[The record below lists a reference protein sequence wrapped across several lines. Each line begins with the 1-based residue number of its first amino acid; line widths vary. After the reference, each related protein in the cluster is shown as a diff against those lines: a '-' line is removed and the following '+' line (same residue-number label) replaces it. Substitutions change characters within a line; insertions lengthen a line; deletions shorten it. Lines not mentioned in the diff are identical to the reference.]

1 MYRRGHGC
9 RWHFQFLIYGTLI
22 ALRLRAAG
30 FCVNTTTSLQQR
42 RRRPLRNAVDNL
54 DALRL
59 SARKIKK
66 MQTHVYLSIAGEN
79 RIAIYTLDVSSGGIE
94 FQENIGVSGS
104 PGPLALSPCGNY
116 LYAGLRSSREI
127 ASFRIDEE
135 TKHLSILRT
144 VQLDADTCYIATD
157 KTGSFLLSAYYGA
170 GKVTVHTIG
179 DDKTVQGETL
189 QTVETDIH
197 AHCIETDASNRFAFV
212 PHTVPRNAIYQFQ
225 FDEGTGTL
233 TQNPVGNLNP
243 GAPIGP
249 RHFCF
254 HPSKPILYF
263 SNEQGSS
270 VSAYTLRAEEA
281 PGTLVD
287 LQEDLSTLPAN
298 FEEDNTCAQ
307 IHIDPQGTFLY
318 VSNRGHDSIA
328 AFAIDEESGKLSVV
342 GHRLTEPTPRVF
354 NIDATGT
361 LLFVGGQG
369 SGKLATYRIN
379 QENGTLAPIGNY
391 AVGES
396 PMWVLFV

>member
-1 MYRRGHGC
+1 
-9 RWHFQFLIYGTLI
+9 
-22 ALRLRAAG
+22 
-30 FCVNTTTSLQQR
+30 
-42 RRRPLRNAVDNL
+42 
-54 DALRL
+54 
-59 SARKIKK
+59 

-79 RIAIYTLDVSSGGIE
+79 RIAIYTLDVSSGDIE
-94 FQENIGVSGS
+94 LQENIGVSGS

-127 ASFRIDEE
+127 ASFRIDEK
-135 TKHLSILRT
+135 TKHLSHLRT
-144 VQLDADTCYIATD
+144 VQLDADTCYIATH
-157 KTGSFLLSAYYGA
+157 KTGNFLLSAYYGA
-170 GKVTVHTIG
+170 GKVTVHAIG
-179 DDKTVQGETL
+179 DDKTVQGEPL
-189 QTVETDIH
+189 QTIETDIH

-225 FDEGTGTL
+225 FDENTGTL

-249 RHFCF
+249 RHVLF
-254 HPSKPILYF
+254 HPNKPILYA

-270 VSAYTLRAEEA
+270 VSAYTLDEGEH
-281 PGTLVD
+281 PGILMD
-287 LQEDLSTLPAN
+287 LQEDLSTLPAD
-298 FEEDNTCAQ
+298 FQEENTCAQ
-307 IHIDPQGTFLY
+307 IHVDPQGKYLY

-328 AFAIDEESGKLSVV
+328 AFAIDEESGKLSAV
-342 GHRLTEPTPRVF
+342 GHQLTEPTPRVF

-379 QENGTLAPIGNY
+379 REIGTLAPIGNY
-391 AVGES
+391 TVGES

>member
-1 MYRRGHGC
+1 
-9 RWHFQFLIYGTLI
+9 
-22 ALRLRAAG
+22 
-30 FCVNTTTSLQQR
+30 
-42 RRRPLRNAVDNL
+42 
-54 DALRL
+54 
-59 SARKIKK
+59 

-79 RIAIYTLDVSSGGIE
+79 RIAIYTLDVSSGDIE

-104 PGPLALSPCGNY
+104 PGPLARSLCGNY

-127 ASFRIDEE
+127 ASFRIDEK
-135 TKHLSILRT
+135 TKYLTHLRT

-157 KTGSFLLSAYYGA
+157 KTGNFLLSAYYGA
-170 GKVTVHTIG
+170 GQVTVHTIG
-179 DDKTVQGETL
+179 DDKTVQGESL
-189 QTVETDIH
+189 QTIETDIH

-225 FDEGTGTL
+225 FDENTGTL
-233 TQNPVGNLNP
+233 TQNPIGNLNP

-249 RHFCF
+249 RHVLF
-254 HPSKPILYF
+254 HPNKPILYS

-270 VSAYTLRAEEA
+270 VSAYTLRTEDA

-287 LQEDLSTLPAN
+287 LQEDLSTLPAD
-298 FEEDNTCAQ
+298 FEGENTCAQ
-307 IHIDPQGTFLY
+307 IHVDPQGKYLY

-328 AFAIDEESGKLSVV
+328 AFAIDEESGKLSAV
-342 GHRLTEPTPRVF
+342 GHQLTEPTPRVF

-379 QENGTLAPIGNY
+379 RENGTLAPIGNY
-391 AVGES
+391 TVGES

>member
-1 MYRRGHGC
+1 
-9 RWHFQFLIYGTLI
+9 
-22 ALRLRAAG
+22 
-30 FCVNTTTSLQQR
+30 
-42 RRRPLRNAVDNL
+42 
-54 DALRL
+54 
-59 SARKIKK
+59 

-79 RIAIYTLDVSSGGIE
+79 RIAIYTFDASNGSIE
-94 FQENIGVSGS
+94 LQENINVTGS

-135 TKHLSILRT
+135 TKHLSHLRT
-144 VQLDADTCYIATD
+144 ISLDADTCYIATD
-157 KTGSFLLSAYYGA
+157 KTGNFLLSAYYGA
-170 GKVTVHTIG
+170 GKVTVHAIG

-197 AHCIETDASNRFAFV
+197 AHCVETDASNRFAFV
-212 PHTVPRNAIYQFQ
+212 PHTVPRNAIYQFH
-225 FDEGTGTL
+225 FDEDTGTL

-270 VSAYTLRAEEA
+270 VSAYTLWEEEH
-281 PGTLVD
+281 PGTLID
-287 LQEDLSTLPAN
+287 LQEDLSTLPAD

-307 IHIDPQGTFLY
+307 IHIDPQGQFLY

-328 AFAIDEESGKLSVV
+328 GFAVDEESGKLSAI
-342 GHRLTEPTPRVF
+342 GQQLTEPTPRVF
-354 NIDATGT
+354 NIDGTGNF
-361 LLFVGGQG
+361 LFAGGQG
-369 SGKLATYRIN
+369 SGRLATYRIN
-379 QENGTLAPIGNY
+379 RQSGELSPLTTY
-391 AVGES
+391 TVGES
-396 PMWVLFV
+396 PMWVLFI

>member
-1 MYRRGHGC
+1 
-9 RWHFQFLIYGTLI
+9 
-22 ALRLRAAG
+22 
-30 FCVNTTTSLQQR
+30 
-42 RRRPLRNAVDNL
+42 
-54 DALRL
+54 
-59 SARKIKK
+59 

-79 RIAIYTLDVSSGGIE
+79 RIAIYTLDVASGGIAL
-94 FQENIGVSGS
+94 QENVNVSGS

-135 TKHLSILRT
+135 TKGLSHLRT

-157 KTGSFLLSAYYGA
+157 KTGTFLLSAYYGA

-179 DDKTVQGETL
+179 EDKTVQGESL
-189 QTVETDIH
+189 QTIETDIH

-225 FDEGTGTL
+225 FDEKTGTL

-249 RHFCF
+249 RHICF
-254 HPSKPILYF
+254 HPNKPILYV

-270 VSAYTLRAEEA
+270 VSAYTLEEEEH
-281 PGTLVD
+281 PGILVD
-287 LQEDLSTLPAN
+287 LQEDLSTLPAD
-298 FEEDNTCAQ
+298 FDEDNTCAQ
-307 IHIDPQGTFLY
+307 IHVDPQGKFLY

-328 AFAIDEESGKLSVV
+328 EFAIDEESGKLSSV
-342 GHRLTEPTPRVF
+342 GHQLTEPTPRVF
-354 NIDATGT
+354 NIDATGS

-379 QENGTLAPIGNY
+379 RKSGALSPIGNY
-391 AVGES
+391 TVGES